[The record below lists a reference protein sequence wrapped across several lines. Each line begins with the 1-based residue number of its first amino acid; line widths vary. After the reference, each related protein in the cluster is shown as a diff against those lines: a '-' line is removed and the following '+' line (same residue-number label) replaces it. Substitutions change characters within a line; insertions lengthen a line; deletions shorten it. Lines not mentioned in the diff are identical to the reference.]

1 MSQKCW
7 LGAKGFIMFVVA
19 LLMLKIICY
28 LGNQI
33 NNAEFSSLS
42 RTVNDFYD
50 AVMNYNTKELHNIT
64 GRNYDTEF
72 DYTAWK
78 SIQEERKSTYD
89 KERQL

>member
-7 LGAKGFIMFVVA
+7 LGTKGFIVFGVA
-19 LLMLKIICY
+19 LLMLKIIYY

-33 NNAEFSSLS
+33 NNAEFSTLS
-42 RTVNDFYD
+42 RTVDDFYD
-50 AVMNYNTKELHNIT
+50 AVMNYNTKELNEIT

-72 DYTAWK
+72 NYTAWK
-78 SIQEERKSTYD
+78 SIQEERKSIYD